1 MFNQSNLIDMTK
13 NAVFSMTNSAF
24 QGLRLALL
32 AILPLV
38 ITLAKSL
45 LEPKMLNLLVHR
57 QLDAVLTRTLRQDV
71 FIQDPTLLQ
80 LP

>member
-1 MFNQSNLIDMTK
+1 MQSFTME
-13 NAVFSMTNSAF
+13 SSAF